1 MRDYKYILFD
11 LDGTLTDPKEGI
23 TKSVAYALKHF
34 GIDVEDLDTLCKFIG
49 PPLKDSFM
57 QYYGLSEDDAHLAV
71 EKYREYFE
79 PCGMFQN
86 KVYDGGENKWK
97 RDCSCDLKAGSL
109 CTENIGAFSF
119 GFLLFLCGR
128 K

>member
-57 QYYGLSEDDAHLAV
+57 QYYGLSEMHTLRWKNTGNILNRV
-71 EKYREYFE
+71 ECFKTK
-79 PCGMFQN
+79 CMTG
-86 KVYDGGENKWK
+86 WK
-97 RDCSCDLKAGSL
+97 IC
-109 CTENIGAFSF
+109 
-119 GFLLFLCGR
+119 
-128 K
+128 

>member
-86 KVYDGGENKWK
+86 KVYDGVENL
-97 RDCSCDLKAGSL
+97 LKELKTSGKEIVLATS
-109 CTENIGAFSF
+109 
-119 GFLLFLCGR
+119 
-128 K
+128 KP